1 MKDATSVRF
10 DWYEATADADHDF
23 RLPGRLTIA
32 LAGSVA
38 RRGKGRNGYAECVE
52 LVRGEDVL
60 AQVYGRSAR
69 PGEVHVTITSSA
81 CDEVVPVLRRLLPDH
96 RVSRAD
102 AAVDYVADFDTLDAL
117 ALDFAQR
124 RNISY
129 RLVTDSSGG
138 ATRYL
143 GATSSEV
150 MVRVYRKTEQLR
162 SQHPDRAESVPDG
175 LVRFE
180 VQVRPGKRDT
190 KELVARMAAPDVW
203 GMSKWSRD
211 FAAEVVG
218 GIDAERTPT
227 HFRKPSSFSRS
238 LHFLGIQYGPVIQ
251 SRAVEVGR
259 AQALAELATAL
270 GL

>member
-1 MKDATSVRF
+1 MTDSTASRF

-23 RLPGRLTIA
+23 RLPARLTVA
-32 LAGSVA
+32 LPGAVA

-69 PGEVHVTITSSA
+69 LGEVHVTITSGS

-96 RVSRAD
+96 RVSRVD
-102 AAVDYVADFDTLDAL
+102 SAVDYVADFAQLDAVAL
-117 ALDFAQR
+117 AFAQQ
-124 RNISY
+124 RNVSY
-129 RLVTDSSGG
+129 RLVTDSAGG

-143 GATSSEV
+143 GSTSSEV
-150 MVRVYRKTEQLR
+150 MVRVYKKSEQLR
-162 SQHPDRAESVPDG
+162 ALHPDRAAGVPDN

-190 KELVARMAAPDVW
+190 KELVARMSASDVW
-203 GMSKWSRD
+203 GLSKWSRE
-211 FAAEVVG
+211 FAHDVVG
-218 GIDAERTPT
+218 GVDAERTPT
-227 HFRKPSSFSRS
+227 HFRKPSSYSRS
-238 LHFLGIQYGPVIQ
+238 MHFLGIQYGPLIRQ
-251 SRAVEVGR
+251 RSLEVGR
-259 AQALAELATAL
+259 DVALAELVDAL